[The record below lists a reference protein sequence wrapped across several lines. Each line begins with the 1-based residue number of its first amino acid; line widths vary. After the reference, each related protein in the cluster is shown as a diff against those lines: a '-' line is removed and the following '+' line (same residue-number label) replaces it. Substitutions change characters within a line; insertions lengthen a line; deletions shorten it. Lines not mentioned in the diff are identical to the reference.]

1 MCNHLAPPLQIPVI
15 SFPLLMLL
23 LEQVPED
30 ECEALGSS
38 ESLSVKGVE
47 TLLQYNK
54 ISVNLKIATILGVAR
69 R

>member
-1 MCNHLAPPLQIPVI
+1 
-15 SFPLLMLL
+15 MLL

-69 R
+69 G